1 MMVRIKSIEEIQNF
15 ISFIR
20 SLRKGII
27 TNFYLN
33 IEKHSIWIEAG
44 EFFVNKTP
52 KCIFFLH
59 ENGNSYQLFFTATSI
74 DTLCESLQKASFRNE
89 LLSIDILGAK
99 ENAVKNAL
107 VNIGFYE
114 YKSLYRMCHIGYP
127 PQYEMEKIADVAT
140 IKDID
145 AIYHIINQTFDPL
158 SEQIPTKG
166 ELALAISKKEILIFR
181 AESKIKGLILF
192 ELSKLNMY
200 LRFWWV
206 DKMYRNQHIGAFLYH
221 SLMNLARDTKR
232 QILWVISTNDNA
244 INRYKHYGYIA
255 ESLYDYVLL
264 NKKV

>member
-1 MMVRIKSIEEIQNF
+1 MVRIKSIEEIQNF
-15 ISFIR
+15 TCFIR
-20 SLRKGII
+20 SLRKGLI

-33 IEKHSIWIEAG
+33 VEKHSIWIETG
-44 EFFVNKTP
+44 EFFVHETP
-52 KCIFFLH
+52 ECIFFLH
-59 ENGNSYQLFFTATSI
+59 ENGNFYHLFFTATST
-74 DTLCESLQKASFRNE
+74 DSLCAALQKASFCNE

-99 ENAVKNAL
+99 ENVVKDAL

-114 YKSLYRMCHIGYP
+114 YKSLYRMYHIGYP
-127 PQYEMEKIADVAT
+127 LQYEMEKIADMAT

-145 AIYHIINQTFDPL
+145 EIYHILNQDFDPL

-221 SLMNLARDTKR
+221 SLMNLAKGTKR
-232 QILWVISTNDNA
+232 QMHWVISTNDNA